1 MTCYFRCVTKRG
13 GAPRRWPQIVLL
25 AAAIAAMALGVRWRY
40 ERMVQATIA
49 AASSAAASASAP
61 TPAADRGL
69 PSARHRGGRF
79 APLILSGGEVAEGD
93 EGKPGAFS
101 GRVVSSGNLK
111 GIAGAHLVF
120 VGPKGAASV
129 DTDQTGEFSFQPPTE
144 GSYELSA
151 ATAEGF
157 FPFSPELGTSPIVM
171 VARKGFGVSGVS
183 VHLVPRI
190 KYLGVVKD
198 PSGAAVAGASVRI
211 LDDFGAPTSA
221 GGEASVFISGDKGTF
236 EFGARDGAVL
246 EARHQDFSPGRAVL
260 GFSAQVSHRL
270 QIVLKPP
277 GTAPPGASIVGRVVD
292 DEKTPLPDVFVSAM
306 PLGQRFRTDD
316 PAVGAA
322 TRTDKD
328 GNFTLKGLAPEK
340 HILRAD
346 DGYGNATWL
355 RNIVASARPS
365 PIELVL
371 GVGAVLSGEVV
382 DTNGAPVAAF
392 TILVREKTGA
402 LTSALVRVESVFDSA
417 GRFRLSRLPPS
428 QYIATARAA
437 GFATSSEAKVDLT
450 SGDAEVKLSLPRGG
464 SIAGVVRSKEDK
476 NPIEGAK
483 VSLEQTAHRAPGDI
497 SAIRAVVTNAQGE
510 FELPGLAPG
519 QHALLI
525 AAAGHH
531 GKIVGALSLREGQ
544 RLSSVTVELTPT
556 KEGEKPTI
564 ELYGIGAVLSAQDTA
579 LVIGKVLP
587 KSGADA
593 AGLVP
598 GDAILAVDEI
608 PISELGFQGAI
619 QRIRGPEGTHANI
632 LVRRKAT
639 EASEVMLVRRG
650 KIKS

>member
-1 MTCYFRCVTKRG
+1 
-13 GAPRRWPQIVLL
+13 
-25 AAAIAAMALGVRWRY
+25 MALGVRWRY

-61 TPAADRGL
+61 TPAAGRGP

-79 APLILSGGEVAEGD
+79 APLILSGGEIAEGD

-101 GRVVSSGNLK
+101 GRVVSTGNLK

-120 VGPKGAASV
+120 VGPKGAATV
-129 DTDQTGEFSFQPPTE
+129 NADQTGQFSFQPPTE
-144 GSYELSA
+144 GSYELTA
-151 ATAEGF
+151 ATAKGF

-171 VARKGFGVSGVS
+171 MARNGSGVSGVS

-198 PSGAAVAGASVRI
+198 PSGTRVVGASVLI
-211 LDDFGAPTSA
+211 LDDFGAPSSGDGAT
-221 GGEASVFISGDKGTF
+221 SVFISGDKGTF
-236 EFGARDGAVL
+236 EFEARDGTVL
-246 EARHQDFSPGRAVL
+246 EARHPDSSPGRAVL

-270 QIVLKPP
+270 EIALKPA
-277 GTAPPGASIVGRVVD
+277 GTVPPGASIVGRVVD
-292 DEKTPLPDVFVSAM
+292 EKETPLPDVFVSAM
-306 PLGQRFRTDD
+306 PFGQRFRTDD

-328 GNFTLKGLAPEK
+328 GNFTLEGLASEK
-340 HILRAD
+340 HLLRAD
-346 DGYGNATWL
+346 DGYGNSTW
-355 RNIVASARPS
+355 RRDVAAAARPS
-365 PIELVL
+365 PVELVL
-371 GVGAVLSGEVV
+371 GTGAALSGEVV
-382 DTNGAPVAAF
+382 DVSGAPVAAF
-392 TILVREKTGA
+392 TLLVREKTGA

-417 GRFRLSRLPPS
+417 GAFRISGLPPS
-428 QYIATARAA
+428 HYTVAARAA
-437 GFATSSEAKVDLT
+437 GFATSPEAEVDL
-450 SGDAEVKLSLPRGG
+450 SKGNAEVKLSLPRGG
-464 SIAGVVRSKEDK
+464 SVAGIVRSSGDQS
-476 NPIEGAK
+476 PIAGAK

-519 QHALLI
+519 KHSLLV

-531 GKIVGALSLREGQ
+531 GKIVGSLSLREGQ
-544 RLSSVTVELTPT
+544 RLSSVNIELTPT

-587 KSGADA
+587 KSGAHA

-598 GDAILAVDEI
+598 GDAILAVDDI
-608 PISELGFQGAI
+608 AISELGFQGAI